1 MKAINLSV
9 SKFGDQLLISNRF
22 RLKDIV
28 DSNFYLLCFSI
39 ELRFT
44 RGYDSEQFLSCAV
57 GIII

>member
-1 MKAINLSV
+1 M